1 MSNFPQ
7 AVLPT
12 CLCVSVRFP
21 SQQTVYVV
29 SGQNLVLRAEFEV
42 PQGDQVTRVTWEQE
56 VEGKRN
62 AGKIITTVA
71 EYPPRNSG
79 GRVTVDKGGSVIT
92 LRNFQRTDNGVYT
105 VTVRDQKGGQSSAR
119 CSVHEYGMNHLYKI
133 SSVLN
138 ASRIDL
144 KLILNQSLKPHLMS
158 FSTLRVFYG
167 GKKSMTGIF
176 VLYQSSFPV

>member
-1 MSNFPQ
+1 M
-7 AVLPT
+7 
-12 CLCVSVRFP
+12 
-21 SQQTVYVV
+21 V

-62 AGKIITTVA
+62 AGKIITMVA
-71 EYPPRNSG
+71 EYPARNSG
-79 GRVTVDKGGSVIT
+79 GRVTVDKGGSMIT

-119 CSVHEYGMNHLYKI
+119 CSVHEYGINHLYKI

-138 ASRIDL
+138 
-144 KLILNQSLKPHLMS
+144 NP
-158 FSTLRVFYG
+158 G
-167 GKKSMTGIF
+167 
-176 VLYQSSFPV
+176 